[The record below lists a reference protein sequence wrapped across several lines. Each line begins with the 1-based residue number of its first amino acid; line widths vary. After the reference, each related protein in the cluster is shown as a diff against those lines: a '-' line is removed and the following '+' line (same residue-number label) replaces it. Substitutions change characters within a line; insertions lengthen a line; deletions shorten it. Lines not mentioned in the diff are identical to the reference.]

1 MFKVKCEDPW
11 IGLFSSLLYLQQVS
25 QILFEYIDGSNFKR
39 LDEKLVKSILAL
51 DSIKENLPVGL
62 QSWLVNGMNVFN
74 TDQNLDEPY
83 QTCQIR

>member
-1 MFKVKCEDPW
+1 MWDPW

-74 TDQNLDEPY
+74 TDQNLDESY

>member
-1 MFKVKCEDPW
+1 MWDPW

-74 TDQNLDEPY
+74 TDQNLDEFY